1 MSYSST
7 SILLPERWVRKLGPL
22 AHGTR
27 KYEVET
33 ELGEA

>member
-7 SILLPERWVRKLGPL
+7 SILLVERWVRKLGPF
-22 AHGTR
+22 ADGTR